1 MNVEGSEIKNK
12 VVRLFV
18 NSGFLVV
25 YLGCLIDLTVNDLLH
40 LINALRSR
48 CQVLIAILR
57 NQYVI
62 WKTLAPS
69 LENFK
74 DLCTFNPHTPNI
86 PIPPQHLLIN
96 KPLLLLILEIW
107 LDNEPAEINP
117 RLNRNHTTLGQLPP
131 DS

>member
-18 NSGFLVV
+18 NLGFLVV
-25 YLGCLIDLTVNDLLH
+25 YLGYLIDLTVNDLLH

-69 LENFK
+69 LENFQV
-74 DLCTFNPHTPNI
+74 LMYLQSSH
-86 PIPPQHLLIN
+86 PQHPN
-96 KPLLLLILEIW
+96 TSP
-107 LDNEPAEINP
+107 
-117 RLNRNHTTLGQLPP
+117 TPP
-131 DS
+131 HQ